1 MNEDYQFHEA
11 VRAKEPLEKQ
21 RKEALKEA
29 VSNYFQELI
38 AEIKQNDPAKLR
50 ALLEFYAGKV
60 QRWSSRNLM
69 AIRVQ
74 KPDIQRPVTASE
86 AKELGHIPRRGARKA
101 SIWVPVFER
110 GAAHRNHQLA
120 VERQIRWSKDA
131 GIDLKDVPA
140 VVMEYAGWKE
150 RQIAEIRENN
160 EFLAASGRLSEQEAS
175 DRIEDRVAQ

>member
-1 MNEDYQFHEA
+1 MNEDYKFHEA
-11 VRAKEPLEKQ
+11 VPAREPLEKQ

-29 VSNYFQELI
+29 VADCFGDLI
-38 AEIKQNDPAKLR
+38 REIQQNDPAKLR

-110 GAAHRNHQLA
+110 GTEYRNHQLA
-120 VERQIRWSKDA
+120 VERQI
-131 GIDLKDVPA
+131 P
-140 VVMEYAGWKE
+140 
-150 RQIAEIRENN
+150 EIRESN
-160 EFLAASGRLSEQEAS
+160 EFLANSGRLSEQEAAV
-175 DRIEDRVAQ
+175 RTEDKVEQATSLEMFLSEKYPEV

>member
-1 MNEDYQFHEA
+1 MPENNQNPRVHSGSINEDYKFHEA
-11 VRAKEPLEKQ
+11 VPAREPLEKQ

-29 VSNYFQELI
+29 VADYFQDLI
-38 AEIKQNDPAKLR
+38 REIQQNDPAKLR

-86 AKELGHIPRRGARKA
+86 ARELGHVPRRGARKA

-110 GAAHRNHQLA
+110 GAEHRSHQLA
-120 VERQIRWSKDA
+120 AERQIRWGKEADV
-131 GIDLKDVPA
+131 DLKDIPA
-140 VVMEYAGWKE
+140 IVVDTEVGKSA
-150 RQIAEIRENN
+150 
-160 EFLAASGRLSEQEAS
+160 RLLKFA
-175 DRIEDRVAQ
+175 RTTNF